1 MTPYFVAHVLR
12 TLKVREQI
20 KLGIS
25 GAEGMANNLPT
36 ATVTNLPLP
45 DVPLPEQ
52 GNVVSDLN
60 DSWQTVHNATQALKQ
75 QLAILSE
82 RRQALITAAVTG
94 GISE

>member
-1 MTPYFVAHVLR
+1 MSPHFVAFMLR
-12 TLKVREQI
+12 TLHVREQI

-45 DVPLPEQ
+45 DVPLSEQ
-52 GNVVSDLN
+52 RSVVNELDNAWSAVQETRQKLREQLNVL
-60 DSWQTVHNATQALKQ
+60 T
-75 QLAILSE
+75 E

-94 GISE
+94 GITV